1 MSPSPK
7 RKRLSAN
14 VYKRKQ
20 ITACIRRYKGI
31 VVRRRYGGGP
41 SGADGPERLAYK
53 VWCDEWLNYLRTERS
68 KLYERPNERT
78 LRRRI
83 ANNHQSRRTDAATA
97 SAVGRHHV
105 ADDVDLPRL
114 PTPVL

>member
-1 MSPSPK
+1 MA

-20 ITACIRRYKGI
+20 ITACISRYKGI
-31 VVRRRYGGGP
+31 VVRRGYGGGGP
-41 SGADGPERLAYK
+41 IGADGPERLAYK
-53 VWCDEWLNYLRTERS
+53 AWCDKWLNYLRTERS
-68 KLYERPNERT
+68 KLYECPNERA

-105 ADDVDLPRL
+105 ADDMDLPRL
-114 PTPVL
+114 PAPVL